1 MAELS
6 LADYARTLVN
16 EIQNRAEAEDGSIPR
31 TFTRR
36 VLEMLE
42 EGGFVSNTTVAYH
55 EGRGVMIFGFGY
67 SDDRTVLDLY
77 TADFN
82 LTPTATRLTKAG
94 MERQFRRLHAF
105 LRKTGSIQL
114 HFDPADEVY
123 QLCQGV
129 EKVLADATKIRLF
142 FFANYE
148 SAARSTPEPEDF
160 DGLPVEHHLWDL
172 GRLYRHETSG
182 TGGEPIVVDFDPP
195 LPCLSV
201 QSGNSDLSV
210 TLAVVPG
217 QRLAELYE
225 EHRTRLLEL
234 NVRAYLQ
241 ARGKVNGGIRR
252 TLREE
257 PELFLAY
264 NNGITATALEA
275 EFDEDAHGNRVAIR
289 KLTGLQI
296 VNGGQTTATLH
307 HVLKR
312 DKEDLARVSVQMKLT
327 LVKESDLM
335 DIVPRI
341 SEYSNTQNKVT
352 LVDFSSNDKFHVTFE
367 RVSRSLWAPSADGTG
382 QDVRWWYERARGSY
396 AVEEAKHITP
406 AARRKFRAANPPSHR
421 FTKADLAKYMN
432 IWDRLPHHVARGA
445 QKNFAEF
452 QMRVKKNPPV
462 IDADYCRRVIAMG
475 ILFKAVD
482 QVVKNHGAGS
492 QKAVVTTYTTAR
504 LCEATGQRIDLD
516 RIWREQ
522 SVSDAVIQAAD
533 DLCPRVMD
541 VVIQEGK
548 LATEWGKNPNCWE
561 DVKTIDWPIPD
572 ELAAELLNRPVDI
585 PIDTREEEEARL
597 NRLRE
602 IPLAEWEALA
612 EWARETRG
620 LELHDQQVAT
630 MVATKLATGNEIT
643 PTQVRQALEV
653 YDRALEAGF
662 ISYVE

>member
-6 LADYARTLVN
+6 LTDYARTLVN
-16 EIQNRAEAEDGSIPR
+16 EIQTRAEAEDGSIPK

-55 EGRGVMIFGFGY
+55 EGHGVMVFGFGY
-67 SDDRTVLDLY
+67 SEDRTVLDLY

-82 LTPTATRLTKAG
+82 LTPTATKLTKAG

-105 LRKTGSIQL
+105 LRKTSKIQP
-114 HFDPADEVY
+114 HFDPTDEVY
-123 QLCQGV
+123 QLCEGV
-129 EKVLADATKIRLF
+129 EKMLADATRIRLF

-148 SAARSTPEPEDF
+148 STARSGPEPEQF
-160 DGLPVEHHLWDL
+160 DGVPVEHHLWDL

-182 TGGEPIVVDFDPP
+182 TGGEPIIVDFDPP

-201 QSGNSDLSV
+201 QSGDSGLSV

-217 QRLAELYE
+217 QHLAELYE

-241 ARGKVNGGIRR
+241 ARGKVNGGIRK

-275 EFDEDAHGNRVAIR
+275 EFVEDSDGNRVAIR

-312 DKEDLARVSVQMKLT
+312 DRKDLAKVSVQMKLT
-327 LVKESDLM
+327 LVQESDLM
-335 DIVPRI
+335 EIVPRI

-352 LVDFSSNDKFHVTFE
+352 LVDFSSNDKFHVDFE
-367 RVSRSLWAPSADGTG
+367 RVSRSLWATSADGTG
-382 QDVRWWYERARGSY
+382 QDIRWWYERARGSY

-406 AARRKFRAANPPSHR
+406 AARRKFRSDNPPARR
-421 FTKADLAKYMN
+421 FTKADLAKYVN
-432 IWDRLPHHVARGA
+432 VWDGLPHQVARGA

-452 QMRVKKNPPV
+452 QVRVKENPPV
-462 IDADYCRRVIAMG
+462 VDADYCRRVIAMG
-475 ILFKAVD
+475 ILFKAID

-492 QKAVVTTYTTAR
+492 QKAVVTTYTMAR
-504 LCEATGQRIDLD
+504 LCDATDRRIDLD
-516 RIWREQ
+516 GIWRRQ
-522 SVSDAVIQAAD
+522 AVSAAVIQAAD
-533 DLCPRVMD
+533 DLCPLVMD
-541 VVIQEGK
+541 IVIQEGK
-548 LATEWGKNPNCWE
+548 LATEWGKNPKCWD
-561 DVKTIDWPIPD
+561 DVRSIDWRVPD
-572 ELAAELLNRPVDI
+572 ELAAELLSQPVDI

-597 NRLRE
+597 ERLKE
-602 IPLAEWEALA
+602 IPLAEWEALTG
-612 EWARETRG
+612 WARETRS
-620 LELHDQQVAT
+620 LELHDQQMAATVA
-630 MVATKLATGNEIT
+630 MKLTTGSEIT
-643 PTQVRQALEV
+643 PAQVRQALDV
-653 YDRALEAGF
+653 YDRALAGGF
-662 ISYVE
+662 SPHLA

>member
-16 EIQNRAEAEDGSIPR
+16 EIQTRAEAEDGSIPK

-67 SDDRTVLDLY
+67 SDDRTILDLY

-94 MERQFRRLHAF
+94 TERQFRRLHAF
-105 LRKTGSIQL
+105 LRKIGSIQP
-114 HFDPADEVY
+114 HFDPTDEVH
-123 QLCQGV
+123 QLCEGV
-129 EKVLADATKIRLF
+129 EKVLVDASKIRLF

-148 SAARSTPEPEDF
+148 SAARSAPEPEKI
-160 DGLPVEHHLWDL
+160 DGFTVEHHLWDL

-201 QSGNSDLSV
+201 QSGVSDLSV

-217 QRLAELYE
+217 QHLAELYE

-241 ARGKVNGGIRR
+241 ARGKVNGGIRT

-275 EFDEDAHGNRVAIR
+275 EFVEDIHGNRVAIR

-312 DKEDLARVSVQMKLT
+312 DRKDLAGVSVQMKLT

-335 DIVPRI
+335 EIVPRI

-352 LVDFSSNDKFHVTFE
+352 LVDFSSNDKFHVNFE
-367 RVSRSLWAPSADGTG
+367 RVSRSLWAASADGTG
-382 QDVRWWYERARGSY
+382 QDIRWWYERARGSY
-396 AVEEAKHITP
+396 AVEEAKHTSP
-406 AARRKFRAANPPSHR
+406 VARRKFRSANPPTRR
-421 FTKADLAKYMN
+421 FTKADVAKYVN
-432 IWDRLPHHVARGA
+432 VWDGLPHQVARGA

-452 QMRVKKNPPV
+452 QLRVKSHPPV

-475 ILFKAVD
+475 LLFKAVD
-482 QVVKNHGAGS
+482 LVVKKHGAGS
-492 QKAVVTTYTTAR
+492 QKAVVTTYTAAR
-504 LCEATGQRIDLD
+504 LCEATERRIDLD

-522 SVSDAVIQAAD
+522 SVSAAVVQAAE
-533 DLCPRVMD
+533 DLCPLVMD

-548 LATEWGKNPNCWE
+548 LATEWGKQHKCWE
-561 DVKTIDWPIPD
+561 GVQAIDWRVPD
-572 ELAAELLNRPVDI
+572 ELAAELLSRPVDI

-602 IPLAEWEALA
+602 IPQAEWETLA
-612 EWARETRG
+612 EWARETRC
-620 LELHDQQVAT
+620 LELHDQQLAT
-630 MVATKLATGNEIT
+630 GVGTKLATDSGFT

-653 YDRALEAGF
+653 YDRALESGF
-662 ISYVE
+662 TPYME